1 MTRLDASRLRG
12 APGGPAPL
20 PEAAPASGPA
30 QSATAAP
37 RPPSEPPPLA
47 SAAAQAERRLGSA
60 ALAVVFAGLG
70 QQLDG
75 IERLLAPPS
84 ASPAQAARAGTRPS
98 EAKLTAHVRT
108 IERQLASLRPEQL
121 GAEDRAVLTRAS
133 DVVTTL
139 LERSALPKGAL
150 DKLDGQLG
158 RLLAPSVLAELER
171 TGGPRAA
178 RDAALAVH
186 PERDAT
192 LASLARL
199 YPAARG
205 AEARKALSADL
216 GPLEGAM
223 RGHLADAGV
232 PKADVERFFGA
243 MADVREGFRAGA
255 ARGDD
260 MQRTNWVHTRIEVL
274 HTLEAARAL
283 GLPADQA
290 LAAAVGSLASDAF
303 KDGSVHSLL
312 WHNRGGGELVA
323 PLLVAR
329 HFPAGEPRTLLD
341 DARGV
346 ALDHQITP
354 ALFMAGAMR
363 GRLGAKADT
372 PAGQEI
378 LSKVGDPL
386 AHPAKDGELTF
397 SPEAKALLAEAG
409 LPGWTA
415 PSPADRRHG
424 ASMAAIVG
432 DVLQY
437 VNPDGILKIAVDI
450 RDPEQ
455 AAPFMRDATIHQAIA
470 SSTGFSFGEG
480 MKVVKDPAL
489 VAEGA
494 RAKQALEGLLEQR
507 VKPEVERRLR
517 ATLGVP
523 DGAPTPPIPYW
534 NQPVPT
540 APPEGAAPGARIL
553 DPGLRAQVDDVKRT
567 FGAVLA
573 ELGGVPTD
581 PFGHRAARDGGV
593 R

>member
-12 APGGPAPL
+12 ASGGPAPL
-20 PEAAPASGPA
+20 QEAAPPPVAVT
-30 QSATAAP
+30 QSAAQAAP
-37 RPPSEPPPLA
+37 TRAPAEAPPVA
-47 SAAAQAERRLGSA
+47 SAAAQADRRLGSA
-60 ALAVVFAGLG
+60 ALAVVFVGLG

-75 IERLLAPPS
+75 IERLLAQ
-84 ASPAQAARAGTRPS
+84 PAGPKSS
-98 EAKLTAHVRT
+98 EAKLGAHVRT
-108 IERQLASLRPEQL
+108 IEKQLASLRPEQL
-121 GAEDRAVLTRAS
+121 GADDRAVLTRAT
-133 DVVTTL
+133 DVVTSL
-139 LERSALPKGAL
+139 LERGALPKASL

-192 LASLARL
+192 LATLARL

-205 AEARKALSADL
+205 AEARRALSADL

-232 PKADVERFFGA
+232 AKADVERFFAA
-243 MADVREGFRAGA
+243 MTDTREAYRAGA

-274 HTLEAARAL
+274 HTLEAGRAL
-283 GLPADQA
+283 GLPADQQ
-290 LAAAVGSLASDAF
+290 LAAALGSLSSDAF
-303 KDGSVHSLL
+303 KDASVHSLL

-329 HFPAGEPRTLLD
+329 HFPADAPGTRALLD
-341 DARGV
+341 GARGV

-378 LSKVGDPL
+378 LAKVGDPL
-386 AHPAKDGELTF
+386 AHPAKGGELVF

-415 PSPADRRHG
+415 PSAGDRRYG

-455 AAPFMRDATIHQAIA
+455 AAPFMRDPTIHQAIA

-494 RAKQALEGLLEQR
+494 RAKQALDTLLEQR

-517 ATLGVP
+517 ASLGVP

-534 NQPVPT
+534 SQPVPT
-540 APPEGAAPGARIL
+540 APPDGSAPGARIL
-553 DPGLRAQVDDVKRT
+553 EPGVRAQVDGVKRV
-567 FGAVLA
+567 FAEVLA
-573 ELGGVPTD
+573 DLGGVPTD
-581 PFGHRAARDGGV
+581 PFGHRAARQAKGDV